1 MKKLLYTFLAVSII
15 FSSCKKE
22 DEVVTPTVVNGC
34 TDAIATNY
42 NALAT
47 NDDGTCTFGLVG
59 GAWITTSEVEEG
71 HMMITMG
78 GITLMDSTWTET
90 NTDSLEPSKIKFN
103 SNLTWEATELDGS
116 INGGVWLQDGDEV
129 TVTEDSAGVQMEIGT
144 FTIAS
149 VNKTDLVLSFTFNE
163 TEEEDGMIMTYE
175 VNIIINFTRDLNGL
189 TSNTTTQRKSN
200 TTWFNK
206 TKLLNSMKR

>member
-1 MKKLLYTFLAVSII
+1 MKKLIYTFLAVSII
-15 FSSCKKE
+15 FAACKKE
-22 DEVVTPTVVNGC
+22 DEVVTLTVVNGC

-59 GAWITTSEVEEG
+59 GAWIPTSEIQEG
-71 HMMITMG
+71 HITVTMM
-78 GITLMDSTWTET
+78 GIPIMDSTWSET

-103 SNLTWEATELDGS
+103 SDLTWEFTDLDGS

-129 TVTEDSAGVQMEIGT
+129 TLTEDSAGVQMEIGI
-144 FTIAS
+144 FTVAS
-149 VNKTDLVLSFTFNE
+149 VNKTDLVLLLTFNE

-175 VNIIINFTRDLNGL
+175 VNITMNFTRDLNGL
-189 TSNTTTQRKSN
+189 TSNTTNQRKSN
-200 TTWFNK
+200 TLWFNK
-206 TKLLNSMKR
+206 TKLMNSIKR